1 MRKYWDK
8 LVEWLC
14 RIPQDKMLHRGA
26 GRMAAAF
33 VAIVFFF
40 RWPIL
45 AAIVFGIGK
54 EAWDKYRCKEQ
65 WDWMDILWTVEGG
78 LEIQLLVWL
87 SLLIH

>member
-33 VAIVFFF
+33 VSIVFLF
-40 RWPIL
+40 RWPII
-45 AAIVFGIGK
+45 AAIVFGLLK
-54 EAWDKYRCKEQ
+54 EGWDKYRCKGE
-65 WDWMDILWTVEGG
+65 WDWVDVLWTIEGG
-78 LEIQLLVWL
+78 LEIQLFVWL